1 MLSASADTRDLH
13 ERIRDLE
20 KCLHQ
25 RDDDFALVFD
35 LPPKMGDLLGLLYT
49 MPVVTPEVITQ
60 RLAIATD
67 AKAAVY
73 RLRKLVE
80 KHNIEIVGRR
90 GYGYFL
96 RDSSR
101 ELICSKLRGST
112 GVAVVDGQPERTD
125 EL

>member
-1 MLSASADTRDLH
+1 MLDELTQLH

-49 MPVVTPEVITQ
+49 MPVATPEVITQ
-60 RLAIATD
+60 RLAIATN
-67 AKAAVY
+67 AKTAVY

-80 KHNIEIVGRR
+80 KHKIEIVGRR

-101 ELICSKLRGST
+101 DIVHGRLHMVSDST
-112 GVAVVDGQPERTD
+112 AVLVSEQTNGE
-125 EL
+125 